1 MRKWKLIAFLAVVAI
16 GVVGLAVI
24 KRRIDSAFKGERRD
38 VVLECPV
45 YDEAKLA
52 EANFLVKTMVPTN
65 ATDIWLRLSYT
76 RRGFMGSPGDY
87 FDGFGAA
94 AWLRCR
100 VGKEGLQEFAK
111 MNDYVFQSESI
122 KKNFCTNGPDNVSFI
137 DLTWRQHNPKDT
149 PYPTNFLAY
158 NFIWPDCGGYSFLY
172 DVDNETLYG
181 EYGSN

>member
-87 FDGFGAA
+87 FDGFGAD